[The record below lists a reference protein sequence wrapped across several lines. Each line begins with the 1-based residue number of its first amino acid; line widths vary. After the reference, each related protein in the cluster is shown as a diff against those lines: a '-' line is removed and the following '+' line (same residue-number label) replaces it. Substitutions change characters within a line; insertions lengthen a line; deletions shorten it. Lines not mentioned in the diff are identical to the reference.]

1 MSYGC
6 LRAVATHA
14 VDATQTVRGYLAG
27 LTPVQRQLVM
37 IAALGLVIRFVFGLF
52 WTYPRD
58 VASWSLNSENFLMG
72 EGLYG
77 LPGHYYT
84 PVWGYFMA
92 VLTAIAGFTG
102 IQVTIP
108 NPFFDGSQSIAP
120 WYTDLPSMEY
130 ALLIKS
136 FLFIID
142 LLVGYVIYRIAIH
155 VRDERT
161 GLILF
166 AVWFLCPLT
175 IVMSSVRVM
184 FENLEILFMLYS
196 LLMVLE
202 RRYAMAGL
210 TMGVSLLV
218 KPYGIFLGLLL
229 IGFIYARTKDP
240 RHSVTYVLC
249 TLLSLLLLMLPVLIT
264 GDLEEAMHWLTART
278 DNVGSGYNLSL
289 YVIPVLIVI
298 SIFSALVISRLGMD
312 DVPKLMCAA
321 TCITAMTLVF
331 AGNVQ
336 YYLILLPLAL
346 LMFSRLSHV
355 NVFLLSILAVLAWVS
370 FTSWSTQLYASYDLW
385 GSDALM
391 AWGEF
396 VYHFETNL
404 NYDWLKSLTGC
415 MAVIIPFMLLV
426 YRKYFESGGK
436 TSES

>member
-6 LRAVATHA
+6 LRAAAKRTVHA
-14 VDATQTVRGYLAG
+14 SQTFRGYLAG
-27 LTPVQRQLVM
+27 LTPVQRQLVA
-37 IAALGLVIRFVFGLF
+37 IVALGLVIRFVFGLF

-58 VASWSLNSENFLMG
+58 IASWSLNSENFLMG

-92 VLTAIAGFTG
+92 VLTAIAGFIG
-102 IQVTIP
+102 IPVTIP
-108 NPFFDGSQSIAP
+108 NPFFDGSQSMAP

-130 ALLIKS
+130 ALLVKS
-136 FLFIID
+136 FLFVVDI
-142 LLVGYVIYRIAIH
+142 LVGYVIYRIAVY

-161 GLILF
+161 GVVLF

-202 RRYAMAGL
+202 RRYAMAGI

-229 IGFIYARTKDP
+229 IGFIYARTRNPKD
-240 RHSVTYVLC
+240 SVSYVLF
-249 TLLSLLLLMLPVLIT
+249 TILSMLLLMLPVLIS

-278 DNVGSGYNLSL
+278 DNMGSGYNLSL
-289 YVIPVLIVI
+289 YVIPSLIVI
-298 SIFSALVISRLGMD
+298 SIFATFLIARLGMD

-321 TCITAMTLVF
+321 TCITAMTLIF

-346 LMFSRLSHV
+346 LMFSRLSRI
-355 NVFLLSILAVLAWVS
+355 NTFLLSVMAVLAWVS
-370 FTSWSTQLYASYDLW
+370 FTSWSTQLYVSYDFW

-391 AWGEF
+391 AWGDF
-396 VYHFETNL
+396 VYNFESHL
-404 NYDWLKSLTGC
+404 NYDWLKSLTGWV
-415 MAVIIPFMLLV
+415 AVIIPFMLLV